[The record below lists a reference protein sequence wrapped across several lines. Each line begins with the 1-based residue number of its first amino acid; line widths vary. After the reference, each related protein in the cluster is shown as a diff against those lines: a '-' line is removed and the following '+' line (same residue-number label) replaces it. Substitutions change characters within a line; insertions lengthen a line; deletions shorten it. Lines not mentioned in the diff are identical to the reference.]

1 VRTLLAVILTLAVLP
16 GCGALRAYKDSFKGT
31 GDTSNGPIAPPKT
44 NWSSAGTRV
53 TVVVYDN
60 DWSGRCILDIDN
72 SIRCDFGF
80 ERLQQDAAFTGG
92 WGSLTPADARKL
104 CSSAMFSVRGPLSN
118 YGGGAD
124 VQACAQGLLELRFRE
139 LAPPPR
145 EPR

>member
-1 VRTLLAVILTLAVLP
+1 VRTLLAVILTLAVIP
-16 GCGALRAYKDSFKGT
+16 GCGAARAFKDSFSAPADKST
-31 GDTSNGPIAPPKT
+31 APIAPPKT
-44 NWSSAGTRV
+44 NWSASGSRV

-60 DWSGRCILDIDN
+60 DWRGWCTLDIDN

-92 WGSLTPADARKL
+92 WGSLIPADARAL
-104 CSSAMFSVRGPLSN
+104 CSSAMFSVRSPFTE
-118 YGGGAD
+118 YGNGSD

-145 EPR
+145 EE